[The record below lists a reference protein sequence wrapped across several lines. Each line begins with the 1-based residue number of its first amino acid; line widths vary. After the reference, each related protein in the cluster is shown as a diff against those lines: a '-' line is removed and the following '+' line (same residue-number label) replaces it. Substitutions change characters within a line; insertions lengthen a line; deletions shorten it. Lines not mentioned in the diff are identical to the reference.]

1 MLNLVKI
8 NAMTITNKR
17 ILSIDILR
25 GIAMILMALDHTR
38 DFFLVGGMT
47 TDPMNPETTN
57 LFLFITRW
65 LTHFCAPTFVFL
77 SGISA
82 YLSAKNKDPKQA
94 SFFLIKRGFWLIF
107 VEIAI
112 ITLGLTF
119 NPFYNVI
126 ILQVIWAIGWSM
138 ILLGILSR
146 ISHRL
151 VLIVGL
157 ILFFGHNVLNYITL
171 PDPSTFAGGLI
182 SATLT
187 SSGTFIPLSATHFIG
202 IFYVILPWSGA
213 MLIGFSIGR
222 WYEKG
227 FDADKRKRLLFLI
240 GLSLFI
246 SFLLLRYFGW
256 YGNPTPRKEYIEPIK
271 TFFSFLNVS
280 KYPPSLQY
288 YGMTLGLAIML
299 LSQIENLKNRFA
311 RLMMVYGNVPFFY
324 YVIHFYLIHF
334 ILVIVFFASGYG
346 AKDISNPQIPFLFH
360 PPNLGFSLPI
370 VYLIWLAVLAIL
382 YQPCVWFQKYKATHT
397 QWWLRYL

>member
-1 MLNLVKI
+1 
-8 NAMTITNKR
+8 MTTTDKR

-25 GIAMILMALDHTR
+25 GFVMILMALDHTR

-47 TDPMNPETTN
+47 TDPMNPDTTHLS
-57 LFLFITRW
+57 LFLTRW
-65 LTHFCAPTFVFL
+65 VTHLCAPTFVFL

-82 YLSAKNKDPKQA
+82 YLSSKNKDPKQA
-94 SFFLIKRGFWLIF
+94 GNFLIKRGFWLIF
-107 VEIAI
+107 VEIVI

-119 NPFYNVI
+119 NPLYNVI

-157 ILFFGHNVLNYITL
+157 VLFFGHNALNYIQL
-171 PDPSTFAGGLI
+171 PDPTTLTGGI
-182 SATLT
+182 IAATLT
-187 SSGTFIPLSATHFIG
+187 SSGTFIPISSTHFIG
-202 IFYVILPWSGA
+202 LFYVILPWSGA
-213 MLIGFSIGR
+213 MLIGFSIGP
-222 WYEKG
+222 WYRKE
-227 FDADKRKRLLFLI
+227 FDATRRKRLLFLM
-240 GLSLFI
+240 GLGLFL
-246 SFLLLRYFGW
+246 SFLILRYFGW

-288 YGMTLGLAIML
+288 YGMTLGLTIML
-299 LSQIENLKNRFA
+299 LSQMENLKNRFTK
-311 RLMMVYGNVPFFY
+311 LMMVYGNVPFFY

-346 AKDISNPQIPFLFH
+346 IKDIVNPQIPFLFH
-360 PPNLGFSLPI
+360 PPELGFNLVI
-370 VYLIWLAVLAIL
+370 VYLIWIAVVAML
-382 YQPCVWFQKYKATHT
+382 YKPCVWFQKYKASHT

>member
-1 MLNLVKI
+1 
-8 NAMTITNKR
+8 MTTTDKR

-25 GIAMILMALDHTR
+25 GLVMILMALDHTR

-47 TDPMNPETTN
+47 TDPMNPDTTHLS
-57 LFLFITRW
+57 LFLTRW
-65 LTHFCAPTFVFL
+65 VTHLCAPTFVFL

-82 YLSAKNKDPKQA
+82 YLSSKNKDPKLA
-94 SFFLIKRGFWLIF
+94 GNFLVKRGFWLIF

-119 NPFYNVI
+119 NPLYNVI

-157 ILFFGHNVLNYITL
+157 ILFFGHNALNYIQL
-171 PDPSTFAGGLI
+171 PDPTTLAGGI
-182 SATLT
+182 IAATLT
-187 SSGTFIPLSATHFIG
+187 SSGTFIPISSTHFIG
-202 IFYVILPWSGA
+202 LFYVILPWTGA
-213 MLIGFSIGR
+213 MLIGFSIGP
-222 WYEKG
+222 WYQKE
-227 FDADKRKRLLFLI
+227 FDATKRKRLLFFL
-240 GLSLFI
+240 GLGLFL
-246 SFLLLRYFGW
+246 SFLILRYFGW
-256 YGNPTPRKEYIEPIK
+256 YGNPTPRKEYVEPIK

-288 YGMTLGLAIML
+288 YGMTLGLTIML
-299 LSQIENLKNRFA
+299 LSQMENMKNRFA
-311 RLMMVYGNVPFFY
+311 KLMMVYGNVPFFY

-346 AKDISNPQIPFLFH
+346 AKDIVNPQIPFLFH
-360 PPNLGFSLPI
+360 PPELGFNLTI
-370 VYLIWLAVLAIL
+370 VYLIWIAVVAML
-382 YQPCVWFQKYKATHT
+382 YKPCIWFQKYKASHT